1 MAFTENWIQSLT
13 LAAKVP
19 AAQRVK
25 PLVSDVDA
33 LGGNNPESD
42 RLAAATRLWD
52 FANSERLLPF
62 LEIIP
67 AQSREW
73 KFEDDEAFVFEA
85 EPSWSVSDKD
95 SWLRAV
101 GVVPTQMGLTAVVNK
116 EDWYTLIRREMVR
129 NGRSFNANALPD
141 GGLLRMTC
149 QAAWDTKSWS
159 MKFENPPWL
168 SIRYEAGFFAPRP
181 PMADIEDKISMAIM
195 ETIDTLKLKST
206 ISNTQ
211 FLDDSSWIQSI
222 EKLAPLHT
230 SVLLKNDFSASPQFR
245 RTWACVWPVI
255 YREQNKLKGE
265 NDVARLRKELEFSFQ
280 NGPRL
285 TLWLFVFAK
294 LICKMQL
301 GTGLGACGEF
311 RNL

>member
-1 MAFTENWIQSLT
+1 MSFTENWIQSLT

-33 LGGNNPESD
+33 IGSNNPETD
-42 RLAAATRLWD
+42 RLAAATRLWE
-52 FANSERLLPF
+52 FANTERLLPF
-62 LEIIP
+62 LDIIP
-67 AQSREW
+67 SQCHAW
-73 KFEDDEAFVFEA
+73 KFEDDESFIFEA
-85 EPSWSVSDKD
+85 KPNWSAADKD

-101 GVVPTQMGLTAVVNK
+101 GVVSFDIELTAEVNK

-141 GGLLRMTC
+141 GTLLKLPC
-149 QAAWDTKSWS
+149 QASWDTKSWS
-159 MKFENPPWL
+159 MKFENPSWL
-168 SIRYEAGFFAPRP
+168 AIQYESGFFAPRP
-181 PMADIEDKISMAIM
+181 AMADIEDKITMAII
-195 ETIDTLKLKST
+195 ETIESLKLKST

-222 EKLAPLHT
+222 EKLAPLHN
-230 SVLLKNDFSASPQFR
+230 SVLLKNDFGASPQFR
-245 RTWACVWPVI
+245 RTWACVWPVV

-265 NDVARLRKELEFSFQ
+265 NDVNRLRKELEYSFQ

-294 LICKMQL
+294 LICKMQT

-311 RNL
+311 RDL